1 MLCCMPLFCSIKKQ
15 EGKFSDTLDTE
26 SEDSGL
32 AVGEGK

>member
-1 MLCCMPLFCSIKKQ
+1 MPLFCSIKKKKQ

-32 AVGEGK
+32 AVGAGK